1 MKHLVLVQALSALVV
16 IGIVVWV
23 CTKKAKEKPSAVSP
37 SPESTGT
44 RGHGGVPLEEQQS
57 ALREAEKKPDAELMT
72 RKPSRI
78 QSIKDSIRK
87 KLNFKKA
94 KNNRKRLL
102 LA

>member
-1 MKHLVLVQALSALVV
+1 V